1 MSFDESASQSTT
13 YFDPE
18 AGISRQFDVAS
29 SSLIGMDINFPDEET
44 GELIGFVMN
53 MAIDQTVSHK
63 LADGPSA

>member
-1 MSFDESASQSTT
+1 
-13 YFDPE
+13 
-18 AGISRQFDVAS
+18 
-29 SSLIGMDINFPDEET
+29 MDINFPDEET